1 MKDQLIR
8 ILTADGAL
16 RAAAASTT
24 ALVEET
30 RHRQQTDP
38 TATVAIGR
46 VVTAAALLGSLLKGA
61 QRLAL
66 IIEGNGPLRQ
76 ISAETDAH
84 GNLRATLKEPVAGL
98 PPKQDRF
105 DVAGAIGR
113 AGFLQVVKDLGLGEP
128 YRGMVQLVSSEVA
141 EDLAWYLT
149 TSEQVPSSVALGVTL
164 GPAAEVTAAGGFLV
178 QAMPGCPDN
187 VLVDLE
193 ARIRSL
199 PPVSTLLGQGL
210 APEQLLAELFADI
223 PYQVQSRCDLAYRCT
238 CSRPQVRAMLATLD
252 REELQEMAAEPE
264 DITVTCEFC
273 KEPYRFSPAEVAE
286 LAGA

>member
-8 ILTADGAL
+8 ILTTDGML

-46 VVTAAALLGSLLKGA
+46 VVTAAALLGSLLKGS

-66 IIEGNGPLRQ
+66 ILEGNGPLRQ
-76 ISAETDAH
+76 LSAETDAQ

-98 PPKQDRF
+98 PPKDDRF

-113 AGFLQVVKDLGLGEP
+113 AGFLQVVKDLGLREP

-149 TSEQVPSSVALGVTL
+149 HSEQVPSSVALGVTL
-164 GPAAEVTAAGGFLV
+164 GPQAEVSAAGGFLI
-178 QAMPGCPDN
+178 QSMPGCD
-187 VLVDLE
+187 E
-193 ARIRSL
+193 ALLADIEDRIRAL

-238 CSRPQVRAMLATLD
+238 CSRPQVHAMLATL
-252 REELQEMAAEPE
+252 EKSELQELAEEPE
-264 DITVTCEFC
+264 GVTVTCEFC
-273 KEPYRFSPAEVAE
+273 KEPYRFSPEEVAA
-286 LAGA
+286 LAEA